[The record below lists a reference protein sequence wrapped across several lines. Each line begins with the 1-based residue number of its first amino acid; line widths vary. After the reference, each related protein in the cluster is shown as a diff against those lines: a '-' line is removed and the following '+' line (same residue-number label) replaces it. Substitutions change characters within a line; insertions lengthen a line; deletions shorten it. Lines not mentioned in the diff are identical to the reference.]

1 MAKPQENVQAVVD
14 VKKEPDDVLVG
25 NNDVKFLDQE
35 VKTENSGL
43 FHVSQEERKKEREFM
58 EEEESRRVALD
69 YYVDMAFNSG
79 IQIDRC
85 WIQKTAYW

>member
-1 MAKPQENVQAVVD
+1 MAMPQENVQAVVD

-43 FHVSQEERKKEREFM
+43 FHVSRGEEERKRIYGRRGKQEGG
-58 EEEESRRVALD
+58 SRLL
-69 YYVDMAFNSG
+69 
-79 IQIDRC
+79 C
-85 WIQKTAYW
+85 